1 MAATL
6 SAAAAHAAPPPAAS
20 AAERAAKQ
28 RDLADLRARIKRLT
42 TELDRKM
49 ASRREARDALRD
61 SERAISDANR
71 ALATLES
78 ERKTLEHDS
87 KALEARERALKED
100 LSAQQDA
107 LGRVLEARH
116 EAGAPDALRL
126 ALSGEDP
133 AEVARK
139 LYYLGHVS
147 RAVAAMVESFRA
159 GLADLAQVRA
169 DTRQKA
175 ARLAEVEQAQRAD
188 RRRIIAERAERR
200 RVLARIA
207 SEIRHDKKE
216 IGVLRADEARL
227 SRLVEEI
234 GRVLAARPPRGYAR
248 IERVP
253 ELGSASGAFADL
265 RGKLRLP
272 VRGELIGRFGAPRG
286 TGGTN
291 LKGLFIRAAEGQPV
305 RAIAAGQVV
314 FADWMRGFG
323 NLLIID
329 HGDGYLSVYANNETL
344 LRQVGDVVAP
354 GEPVATVGATGGNQE
369 SGLYFE
375 LRHLGKPV
383 DPLTWVDRK

>member
-1 MAATL
+1 
-6 SAAAAHAAPPPAAS
+6 
-20 AAERAAKQ
+20 
-28 RDLADLRARIKRLT
+28 
-42 TELDRKM
+42 M

-71 ALATLES
+71 ALATLEG
-78 ERKTLEHDS
+78 ERKALQRDS
-87 KALEARERALKED
+87 KALEQRERALKKD
-100 LSAQQDA
+100 LAAQQNA
-107 LGRVLEARH
+107 LGRVLEARR
-116 EAGAPDALRL
+116 EGGAPDALRL
-126 ALSGEDP
+126 VLSGEDP

-147 RAVAAMVESFRA
+147 RAVAAMVDSFRA
-159 GLADLAQVRA
+159 GLTELAQVRA

-188 RRRIIAERAERR
+188 RQRIVAERAERR

-207 SEIRHDKKE
+207 SDIRHDRKE

-253 ELGSASGAFADL
+253 ELGSASGAFGDL

-272 VRGELIGRFGAPRG
+272 VRGELTGRFGTPREA
-286 TGGTN
+286 GGIK

-329 HGDGYLSVYANNETL
+329 HGEGYLSVYANNETL

-375 LRHLGKPV
+375 LRHLGKPF

>member
-1 MAATL
+1 
-6 SAAAAHAAPPPAAS
+6 
-20 AAERAAKQ
+20 
-28 RDLADLRARIKRLT
+28 
-42 TELDRKM
+42 M

-71 ALATLES
+71 ALAELES
-78 ERKTLEHDS
+78 ERRALQRDS
-87 KALEARERALKED
+87 KALETRERLLKKD

-107 LGRVLEARH
+107 LGRVLQARH
-116 EAGAPDALRL
+116 EGGAPDALRL
-126 ALSGEDP
+126 VLSGEDP

-139 LYYLGHVS
+139 LYYLGHIS
-147 RAVAAMVESFRA
+147 RAVAALVDSFRA

-169 DTRQKA
+169 QTHQKA
-175 ARLAEVEQAQRAD
+175 ARLAQVEQAQRAD
-188 RRRIIAERAERR
+188 RERIVAERVERR

-207 SEIRHDKKE
+207 SEIRHDRKE

-234 GRVLAARPPRGYAR
+234 GRVLAAMPRGYAR

-253 ELGSASGAFADL
+253 ELGSATGAFGDL

-272 VRGELIGRFGAPRG
+272 VRGELIGHFGAPRQ

-329 HGDGYLSVYANNETL
+329 HGEGYLSVYANNETL

-354 GEPVATVGATGGNQE
+354 GEPVATVGATGGNEE

-375 LRHLGKPV
+375 LRHLGKPF
-383 DPLTWVDRK
+383 DPLTWVGRN

>member
-1 MAATL
+1 
-6 SAAAAHAAPPPAAS
+6 
-20 AAERAAKQ
+20 
-28 RDLADLRARIKRLT
+28 
-42 TELDRKM
+42 M

-71 ALATLES
+71 ALATLEG
-78 ERKTLEHDS
+78 ERKALQRDA
-87 KALEARERALKED
+87 KALEQRERALKKH
-100 LSAQQDA
+100 LAAQQDA

-116 EAGAPDALRL
+116 EGGAPDALRL
-126 ALSGEDP
+126 ILSGEDP

-147 RAVAAMVESFRA
+147 RAEAAMVDSFRA
-159 GLADLAQVRA
+159 GLTELARVRA

-175 ARLAEVEQAQRAD
+175 ARLEGVEQAQRAD
-188 RRRIIAERAERR
+188 RKRVVAERTERR
-200 RVLARIA
+200 QVLARIA
-207 SEIRHDKKE
+207 SDIRHDRKE

-234 GRVLAARPPRGYAR
+234 GRVLAARPPRDYAR

-253 ELGSASGAFADL
+253 ELGSAGGAFGDL

-272 VRGELIGRFGAPRG
+272 VRGELTGRFGAPRQP
-286 TGGTN
+286 GGIN

-329 HGDGYLSVYANNETL
+329 HGEGYLSVYANNETL

-375 LRHLGKPV
+375 LR
-383 DPLTWVDRK
+383 DRKSVV

>member
-1 MAATL
+1 
-6 SAAAAHAAPPPAAS
+6 
-20 AAERAAKQ
+20 
-28 RDLADLRARIKRLT
+28 
-42 TELDRKM
+42 M

-78 ERKTLEHDS
+78 ERRVLQRDA
-87 KALEARERALKED
+87 KALETRERSLKKD
-100 LSAQQDA
+100 LSTQQDA
-107 LGRVLEARH
+107 LGRVLQARH
-116 EAGAPDALRL
+116 EGGAPDALRL
-126 ALSGEDP
+126 VLSGEDP

-147 RAVAAMVESFRA
+147 RAVAALVDSFRA
-159 GLADLAQVRA
+159 GITDLAQVRA
-169 DTRQKA
+169 ETRQKA
-175 ARLAEVEQAQRAD
+175 ARLAQVEQAQRAD
-188 RRRIIAERAERR
+188 RERIVAERAERR

-207 SEIRHDKKE
+207 SEIRHDRKE

-234 GRVLAARPPRGYAR
+234 GRVLAAMPRGYAR

-253 ELGSASGAFADL
+253 ELGSATGAFGDL

-272 VRGELIGRFGAPRG
+272 VRGELIGRFGAPRQ

-329 HGDGYLSVYANNETL
+329 HGEGYLSVYANNETL

-375 LRHLGKPV
+375 LRHLGKPF
-383 DPLTWVDRK
+383 DPLTWVGRN

>member
-1 MAATL
+1 
-6 SAAAAHAAPPPAAS
+6 
-20 AAERAAKQ
+20 
-28 RDLADLRARIKRLT
+28 
-42 TELDRKM
+42 M

-78 ERKTLEHDS
+78 ERRALRRDS
-87 KALEARERALKED
+87 KALEARERSLKKD
-100 LSAQQDA
+100 LAAQQDA

-116 EAGAPDALRL
+116 EGGAPDALRL
-126 ALSGEDP
+126 VLSGEDP

-139 LYYLGHVS
+139 LYYLSHVS
-147 RAVAAMVESFRA
+147 RAVAELVEQFRS

-169 DTRQKA
+169 KTREKT

-188 RRRIIAERAERR
+188 RKRIVAERAERR

-207 SEIRHDKKE
+207 SEIRHDRKE

-253 ELGSASGAFADL
+253 ELGSPGGAFGEL

-272 VRGELIGRFGAPRG
+272 VRGELIGRFGAPRQA
-286 TGGTN
+286 GGIN

-329 HGDGYLSVYANNETL
+329 HGEGYLSVYANNESL

-354 GEPVATVGATGGNQE
+354 GEPVATVGATGGSQE

-375 LRHLGKPV
+375 LRHRGKPF

>member
-1 MAATL
+1 MVAP
-6 SAAAAHAAPPPAAS
+6 AHAAPPAAS
-20 AAERAAKQ
+20 AAEQAAKQ
-28 RDLADLRARIKRLT
+28 RDLADLRARIEKLT
-42 TELDRKM
+42 TGLDRKM

-71 ALATLES
+71 ALAALENES
-78 ERKTLEHDS
+78 RALRRDS
-87 KALEARERALKED
+87 KALEAREQTLQKD
-100 LSAQQDA
+100 LAGQQDA
-107 LGRVLEARH
+107 LGRVLAARQ
-116 EAGAPDALRL
+116 EGGAPDALRL
-126 ALSGEDP
+126 VLSGEDP

-139 LYYLGHVS
+139 LYYLAHVS
-147 RAVAAMVESFRA
+147 RAVAVLVETFRA

-169 DTRQKA
+169 ETREKA
-175 ARLAEVEQAQRAD
+175 ARLAEVERAQRAD
-188 RRRIIAERAERR
+188 RERIVAERAERR
-200 RVLARIA
+200 RVLARVA
-207 SEIRHDKKE
+207 GQIRHDRKE
-216 IGVLRADEARL
+216 IAVLRADEARL

-234 GRVLAARPPRGYAR
+234 GRVLAARPSREYAR

-253 ELGSASGAFADL
+253 ELGSASGAFGDL

-272 VRGELIGRFGAPRG
+272 VRGELIGRFGAPRKS
-286 TGGTN
+286 GGTS
-291 LKGLFIRAAEGQPV
+291 LKGVFIRAPEGRPV

-329 HGDGYLSVYANNETL
+329 HGEGYLSVYANNESL

-375 LRHLGKPV
+375 LRHLGKPF
-383 DPLTWVDRK
+383 DPLTWVDLK

>member
-1 MAATL
+1 ML
-6 SAAAAHAAPPPAAS
+6 SAAAAQAAPPPAAS
-20 AAERAAKQ
+20 AAEQAAKQ
-28 RDLADLRARIKRLT
+28 RDLADLRTRIQRLT
-42 TELDRKM
+42 GELDRKM

-71 ALATLES
+71 ALATLEG
-78 ERKTLEHDS
+78 ERMALERDSKTLEQ
-87 KALEARERALKED
+87 RERSLGKKLA
-100 LSAQQDA
+100 SQQDA

-116 EAGAPDALRL
+116 EGGAPDALQL
-126 ALSGEDP
+126 ILSGEDP

-139 LYYLGHVS
+139 LYYLSSVS
-147 RAVAAMVESFRA
+147 RAVAQMVESFRA

-169 DTRQKA
+169 ETRQKA

-188 RRRIIAERAERR
+188 RERIVAERAERR
-200 RVLARIA
+200 RVLAQIA
-207 SEIRHDKKE
+207 SEIRHDRKE

-234 GRVLAARPPRGYAR
+234 GRVLAARPAQGYAR

-253 ELGSASGAFADL
+253 ELGSASGAFSDL

-272 VRGELIGRFGAPRG
+272 VRGELIGRFGTPRR
-286 TGGTN
+286 TGGIN

-329 HGDGYLSVYANNETL
+329 HGEGYLSVYANNESL

-375 LRHLGKPV
+375 LRHLGKPF

>member
-1 MAATL
+1 
-6 SAAAAHAAPPPAAS
+6 
-20 AAERAAKQ
+20 
-28 RDLADLRARIKRLT
+28 
-42 TELDRKM
+42 M

-71 ALATLES
+71 ALAALEA
-78 ERKTLEHDS
+78 ERKVLQRDS
-87 KALEARERALKED
+87 KALEERERSLKQG
-100 LSAQQDA
+100 LAAQQDA

-126 ALSGEDP
+126 VLSGEDP
-133 AEVARK
+133 AEVTRK
-139 LYYLGHVS
+139 LYYLAHVS

-159 GLADLAQVRA
+159 GLANLAQVRA

-175 ARLAEVEQAQRAD
+175 ARLAQVEQAQRAD
-188 RRRIIAERAERR
+188 RVRIVAERVERR
-200 RVLARIA
+200 KVLVRVAG
-207 SEIRHDKKE
+207 EIRHDKKK

-227 SRLVEEI
+227 SHLVEEI
-234 GRVLAARPPRGYAR
+234 SRVLAARPLRGQTR

-265 RGKLRLP
+265 RGKLHLP
-272 VRGELIGRFGAPRG
+272 VRGELIGRFGAPRS

-329 HGDGYLSVYANNETL
+329 HGEGYLSVYANNESL

-375 LRHLGKPV
+375 LRHLGKPF